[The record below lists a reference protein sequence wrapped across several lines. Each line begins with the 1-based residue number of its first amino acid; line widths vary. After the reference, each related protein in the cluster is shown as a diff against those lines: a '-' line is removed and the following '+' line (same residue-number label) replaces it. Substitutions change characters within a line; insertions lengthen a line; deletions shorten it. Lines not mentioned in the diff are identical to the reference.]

1 MQVLEL
7 ASLGLVLVVSGLVL
21 EPPVVGAKLVA
32 VVAVKLLVVE
42 ARLAVVTGLRE
53 EGFVVVMVVE
63 SEEVELRELQ
73 LVRI

>member
-1 MQVLEL
+1 MQVPEL